1 MTTAANG
8 KRLAGLKL
16 SQPPVWGFHLGKAFE
31 GGLLKAVY
39 RVYLLSTPVASC
51 LMGELSSAP
60 KGHLFERLVLPGVLQ

>member
-1 MTTAANG
+1 
-8 KRLAGLKL
+8 
-16 SQPPVWGFHLGKAFE
+16 
-31 GGLLKAVY
+31 LKAVY